1 MADFFNP
8 LPESVEW
15 NGKIIRLTPAFDNV
29 LNMYAALEKCITDA
43 EKIEIMTYYLTDD
56 APRDVAL
63 LQKITDEIITKPKH
77 RAQTE
82 KAFDFLQDAEY
93 IYAGFMQAYHL
104 DLLDQLG
111 KLHWWKFNAL
121 LKSLPQDTRF
131 QEIVQIRLRPM
142 PKATKY
148 NAEERQNLLKLKSEY
163 RLEISEKER
172 KENLQN
178 GLRNLA
184 SALIGMAQH
193 GKS

>member
-1 MADFFNP
+1 M
-8 LPESVEW
+8 
-15 NGKIIRLTPAFDNV
+15 
-29 LNMYAALEKCITDA
+29 
-43 EKIEIMTYYLTDD
+43 
-56 APRDVAL
+56 
-63 LQKITDEIITKPKH
+63 
-77 RAQTE
+77 
-82 KAFDFLQDAEY
+82 QDAEY
-93 IYAGFMQAYHL
+93 IYAGFMQAYRI

-121 LKSLPQDTRF
+121 LKSLPQDTKF

-148 NAEERQNLLKLKSEY
+148 NAEERQNLLKLKAEY